1 MPSVISHD
9 RVSLD
14 FTDQKSRT
22 KQSFIEETD
31 VNTIMGRW
39 RRTGVIEHLAKAEP
53 RYGDFDTADDYLSA
67 MQKVKDA
74 DSAFLELPA
83 EVRAAVGNN
92 PQGLLAY
99 LADPANLERSRELG
113 LVEPA
118 PAEADPGP
126 SSPDEGEP
134 TPEG

>member
-53 RYGDFDTADDYLSA
+53 RYGDFATTISLQCKRSKTRTPRSWSFRLKSGRPSA
-67 MQKVKDA
+67 TILR
-74 DSAFLELPA
+74 DSWPTWPI
-83 EVRAAVGNN
+83 
-92 PQGLLAY
+92 PQISS
-99 LADPANLERSRELG
+99 DREN
-113 LVEPA
+113 
-118 PAEADPGP
+118 
-126 SSPDEGEP
+126 
-134 TPEG
+134 